1 MVNCDHGGARGVSHE
16 AKRKPQAAWDSVLSS
31 KSGKLVR
38 GTKWLGV
45 TLMCAGM
52 ASCAT
57 TTTRQAENK
66 TKPRSKEYFAESV
79 YGVKASPRVIA
90 DGQPVPRGGG
100 RELVG
105 DPYQV
110 KGKTYVPK
118 EDPNYNKSGLASWY
132 GSAFHGRLT
141 ANGEIYD
148 TQYISAAHPT
158 FPLPSYARVTN
169 LDTGTS
175 LIVRVNDRGP
185 YHPGRIIDVSSKA
198 AELLDFKN
206 TGTAHVNVQY
216 VGRARMDGRDM
227 PFMMAS
233 YVRKG
238 ERLPRIG
245 PEGQIATG
253 VMVASNQSFKDQL
266 QNFGRYSSNS
276 PEPAPIFSSKQPT
289 KPSVPAATASRTTQ
303 VASVA
308 P

>member
-1 MVNCDHGGARGVSHE
+1 M
-16 AKRKPQAAWDSVLSS
+16 
-31 KSGKLVR
+31 
-38 GTKWLGV
+38 
-45 TLMCAGM
+45 
-52 ASCAT
+52 
-57 TTTRQAENK
+57 
-66 TKPRSKEYFAESV
+66 
-79 YGVKASPRVIA
+79 KASPRCDCRWA
-90 DGQPVPRGGG
+90 AVPRGGG

-185 YHPGRIIDVSSKA
+185 TIQVVSSTFPA
-198 AELLDFKN
+198 RLPNSWISRTPA
-206 TGTAHVNVQY
+206 TAHVNVQY

-227 PFMMAS
+227 PFMIGLLRAQG
-233 YVRKG
+233 R

-289 KPSVPAATASRTTQ
+289 KPSVPAAHGFTNDAQ

-308 P
+308 PQAQKAPIPLERRTEVRPLLLPLLRRLRRPLPRSIAAPTRTGARSGCPT